1 VSNLLL
7 HRLSPKNQV
16 TLPRDARSLAA
27 LADGDVV
34 CAMPRKALH
43 EDPARRFPV
52 VTLVTLPELRAR
64 EEKLRARYAGDEVT
78 RFRKLQVFNEGI
90 RQLAVDG
97 QRRIVLPAHF
107 VAHVGIGGD
116 RDLYFSCS
124 NDTIQLWNP
133 THYLAWKGETVD
145 GSDSD
150 LDALMF

>member
-1 VSNLLL
+1 MSALLL

-16 TLPRDARSLAA
+16 TLPRDARSLAD
-27 LADGDVV
+27 LREGDVV

-64 EEKLRARYAGDEVT
+64 EDKLRARYVGDEIT

-90 RQLAVDG
+90 RQLAVDA

-107 VAHVGIGGD
+107 VAHVGIADD

-133 THYLAWKGETVD
+133 THYLAWKGEAVE
-145 GSDSD
+145 GADSD

>member
-1 VSNLLL
+1 MSALLL

-16 TLPRDARSLAA
+16 TLPRDARSLAD
-27 LADGDVV
+27 LREGDVV

-64 EEKLRARYAGDEVT
+64 YAGDEIT

-90 RQLAVDG
+90 RQLAVDA

-107 VAHVGIGGD
+107 VAHVGIADD

-133 THYLAWKGETVD
+133 THYLAWKGEAVE
-145 GSDSD
+145 GADSD